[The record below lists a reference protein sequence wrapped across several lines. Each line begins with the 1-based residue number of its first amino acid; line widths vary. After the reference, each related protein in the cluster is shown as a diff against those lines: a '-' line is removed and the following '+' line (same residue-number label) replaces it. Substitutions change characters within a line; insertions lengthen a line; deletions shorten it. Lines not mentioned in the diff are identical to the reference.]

1 MINKVIL
8 KYDCDL
14 YDDLSLYLLNLK
26 GINNVI
32 VNKNDNIIEILYDFN
47 VISLYIIS
55 KEIELFLQ
63 IDKFPSL
70 IGFDKCSNS
79 KLEYYD
85 IIIKDLC
92 CEYCLKSNIWELL
105 VIDGVSKVY
114 TDFDYKCKDNVRI
127 NVLYDSNLI
136 SIREII
142 NIEKKFNSE

>member
-32 VNKNDNIIEILYDFN
+32 VNKKDNIIEILYDFSL
-47 VISLYIIS
+47 ISLYIIS

-63 IDKFPSL
+63 IDKIPSL

-79 KLEYYD
+79 KLEHYY

-105 VIDGVSKVY
+105 VIDGVCKVY

-127 NVLYDSNLI
+127 NILYDSSLINLK
-136 SIREII
+136 EII
-142 NIEKKFNSE
+142 DIEKKFNCE